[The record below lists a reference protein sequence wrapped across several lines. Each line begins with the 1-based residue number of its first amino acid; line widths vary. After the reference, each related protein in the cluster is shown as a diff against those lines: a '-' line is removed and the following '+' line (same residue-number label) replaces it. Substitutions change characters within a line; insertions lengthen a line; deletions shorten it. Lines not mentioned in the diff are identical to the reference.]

1 MKSAQ
6 LLAFGL
12 YGVLCSSGM
21 RRIVLGGGVE
31 ILGEP
36 FLEELRRALFTRSVL
51 IRHLDISY
59 AQAGPDAES
68 IGLAQYFL
76 DKQYTITT

>member
-1 MKSAQ
+1 M
-6 LLAFGL
+6 
-12 YGVLCSSGM
+12 
-21 RRIVLGGGVE
+21 
-31 ILGEP
+31 
-36 FLEELRRALFTRSVL
+36 L